1 MKVALRWLSHIQ
13 MTFLGRTKNK
23 KGWLNVLQE
32 GRGSALIRYSQQL
45 WLLNGMQSEKVGI
58 IALHQH
64 SIHRFRPISM
74 SNTAISLA
82 MATGC
87 LHPSQK
93 TTSLYLIITYP
104 DHIDTAYPNA
114 SMPPRFADRYAHV
127 YFHAIRSIY
136 PSAERLGVEI
146 GSRWRAVFSILPKNQ
161 DWEWVLEILGDA
173 LSRHN
178 TCIHL

>member
-1 MKVALRWLSHIQ
+1 
-13 MTFLGRTKNK
+13 
-23 KGWLNVLQE
+23 
-32 GRGSALIRYSQQL
+32 
-45 WLLNGMQSEKVGI
+45 
-58 IALHQH
+58 
-64 SIHRFRPISM
+64 
-74 SNTAISLA
+74 

-161 DWEWVLEILGDA
+161 DWEWILKTISLAAMFPFPVPVPGTRTETWVSFYNVGTKRSCFRNVEHGNGNVGHVPVPRLLRA
-173 LSRHN
+173 EL
-178 TCIHL
+178 T